1 MKKMD
6 KIIVEATKREV
17 TGKKVKALRRQGK
30 LPAVLYGFGID
41 SIPVELEHKATGR
54 ILAKAES
61 SSLITVSVDGK
72 EYPTLVREKQW
83 DYIRRSLLHVD
94 FQVVSM
100 TEKIAAQVRIELF
113 GESGAVADFGAVMIT
128 GLVELEVEAL
138 PTDLPDSIKVDIS
151 SMENIGNGI
160 FVHDVV
166 VSDKLTLLDDPDA
179 MIAVA
184 SAPTLEIE
192 EEVVDEELLEGE
204 EGEEGVEGEEGEGT
218 EDTEE

>member
-1 MKKMD
+1 MD